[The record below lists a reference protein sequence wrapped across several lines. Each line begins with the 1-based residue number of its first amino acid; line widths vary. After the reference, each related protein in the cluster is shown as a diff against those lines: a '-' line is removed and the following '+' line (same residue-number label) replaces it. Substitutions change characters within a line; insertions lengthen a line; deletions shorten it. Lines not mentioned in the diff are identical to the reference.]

1 MKKLFAIAL
10 FASSAIS
17 PVFTASALAAPVR
30 HDVYVGRQDVGT
42 DPDPNVRFD
51 LEREYNSR
59 HGGY

>member
-1 MKKLFAIAL
+1 MKKLLAIAL

-17 PVFTASALAAPVR
+17 PVFTASALAAPG
-30 HDVYVGRQDVGT
+30 HDVYVARQDVGT